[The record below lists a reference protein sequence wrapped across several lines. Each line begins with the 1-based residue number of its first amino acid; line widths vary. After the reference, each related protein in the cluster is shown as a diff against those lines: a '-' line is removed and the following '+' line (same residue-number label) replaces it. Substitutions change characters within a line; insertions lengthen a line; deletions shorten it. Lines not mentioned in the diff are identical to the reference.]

1 MKTKI
6 ILPIILLLITS
17 TAIFSQPLDTLR
29 FSLEEA
35 RIFAEE
41 NSFIAKNAGLDVEIA
56 RKKVWETIVTGL
68 PQVDGSAEYN
78 INLKL
83 PVSLIPA
90 DFIGGEKGEFVEVSF
105 GQKYNSNFGFSVSQ
119 IIFEGSYIVGLGA
132 AKIYLDLAKQTDEKT
147 AIEIRE
153 SIAQSYYL
161 VLIAEETRKIMLEN
175 LENSRKIYRETKAY
189 WENGFREEQ
198 DIDQVTLLVKE
209 AENNVIKAERE
220 INVSKMVLKYALG
233 VDAEQSIALTDSLPA
248 FVNPIRIGKSSGETF
263 HPDQH
268 IDYRLMETQISLKKS
283 RLNLEK
289 VAFLPSVN
297 ANYSYT
303 KNAYGDKSNIINES
317 WFPSSL
323 LGFSLSIPIFNSGL
337 KYFRIKQAQMELEK
351 TKNQQ
356 LQNIQLLQTN
366 YITALTDLESVRD
379 KFENDLENQ
388 HIAQRILTK
397 TRIKFNNGMATSNEL
412 SQNESQFIAAY
423 QKYISSTLQLL
434 QAQLTLE
441 KALGEL

>member
-1 MKTKI
+1 MKI
-6 ILPIILLLITS
+6 ILPLILLLITPS
-17 TAIFSQPLDTLR
+17 SIFSQPLDTLN

-35 RIFAEE
+35 RIYAEK
-41 NSFIAKNAGLDVEIA
+41 NSFIARNAGLDVEIA
-56 RKKVWETIVTGL
+56 RKKVWETIATGL
-68 PQVDGSAEYN
+68 PQVDGTAAYN

-90 DFIGGEKGEFVEVSF
+90 QFVGGNQGEFVEVTF
-105 GQKYNSNFGFSVSQ
+105 GQKYNANFGFSVSQ
-119 IIFEGSYIVGLGA
+119 MIFDGSYFVGLGA

-161 VLIAEETRKIMLEN
+161 VLIAEETQKIMLEN
-175 LENSRKIYRETKAY
+175 LENSRKIYHETKAY

-198 DIDQVTLLVKE
+198 DLDQVTLLVKE

-233 VDAEQSIALTDSLPA
+233 VKTEQPIALTDSLPL
-248 FVNPIRIGKSSGETF
+248 FVNPVRIGKSSGETF

-268 IDYRLMETQISLKKS
+268 IDYRLMKTQISLKK
-283 RLNLEK
+283 RQLNLEK
-289 VAFLPSVN
+289 VAFLPSVD

-303 KNAYGDKSNIINES
+303 KNAYGDKSNILNEA

-337 KYFRIKQAQMELEK
+337 KYFRIKQAQMELQK
-351 TKNQQ
+351 AKNKQ
-356 LQNIQLLQTN
+356 LQNMQLLQTN
-366 YITALTDLESVRD
+366 FITALTDLESARD
-379 KFENDLENQ
+379 KYENDLENQ

-412 SQNESQFIAAY
+412 SQNEGQFITAY

-434 QAQLTLE
+434 QAQLILE